1 MRMSKQ
7 ITVKEAIVDKNS
19 YFNIKRF
26 KLGKLN
32 IEKPIKTIDAKN
44 ITQSVFEAAKPDV
57 KNTLFETS
65 KIIDLATLQ
74 RVLRETND
82 SKIKDIFGYK
92 GWIAEYENTI
102 SLTLNFNP
110 LGVERSLEKYLS
122 GFFDYYYN
130 FSKTAS
136 LVPNIKITQNLYA
149 EGKSGNLRKV
159 GEEKIINFEDYVQ
172 FVEESFQIL
181 DYKNKKPIFVPL
193 SLRMDIDDIRRLAK
207 TYLKREFFH
216 IWVDY
221 EGSTA
226 SDLTKLARLRTFYR
240 TLEESERFED
250 VVVYSTNIR
259 REITS
264 NKKMNCS
271 PSSDVLTTISGANII
286 GVNREPTFGGNRPPL
301 TKEEK
306 IKIRVHKAR
315 IFDPDSYYYIK
326 SDVSQMRSIDPHL
339 FDPKRNMLVNANLL
353 NFEFQNQTN
362 HFLDSG
368 TIQEYISQKSMLNE
382 YKSGTLKKGLF
393 QKKSLGKQTTIED
406 FFVPV

>member
-1 MRMSKQ
+1 MSKQ
-7 ITVKEAIVDKNS
+7 IEVKEAIVDKNS
-19 YFNIKRF
+19 DFNIKRF

-32 IEKPIKTIDAKN
+32 IEKPIKAIDAKN

-57 KNTLFETS
+57 KSTFFETS
-65 KIIDLATLQ
+65 KNIDSDTLQ
-74 RVLRETND
+74 KVSRETND
-82 SKIKDIFGYK
+82 SKIKEIFGYK
-92 GWIAEYENTI
+92 GWIAEYENAI
-102 SLTLNFNP
+102 SLTLNFDPFRVGKN
-110 LGVERSLEKYLS
+110 LERYFS

-130 FSKTAS
+130 FSKTVS
-136 LVPNIKITQNLYA
+136 LVPSIKVTQNLYT
-149 EGKSGNLRKV
+149 EGKNGNLRKV
-159 GEEKIINFEDYVQ
+159 GEEKIIHFEDYTR

-221 EGSTA
+221 EGATA
-226 SDLTKLARLRTFYR
+226 ADLTKLSRLRAFYR
-240 TLEESERFED
+240 TLDESERFED
-250 VVVYSTNIR
+250 VIVYSTNIR

-286 GVNREPTFGGNRPPL
+286 GINREPSFGGNRPPM
-301 TKEEK
+301 TDGEK
-306 IKIRVHKAR
+306 MQIRAHKAR

-326 SDVSQMRSIDPHL
+326 SDVPQMQSIDPHL
-339 FDPKRNMLVNANLL
+339 FDPKRNMLLNANLL
-353 NFEFQNQTN
+353 NFEFQNQAN

-382 YKSGTLKKGLF
+382 YKSGTLKKRLF
-393 QKKSLGKQTTIED
+393 QKKSLGKQTTID
-406 FFVPV
+406 DYFVPI

>member
-1 MRMSKQ
+1 MSKQ
-7 ITVKEAIVDKNS
+7 IEVKEAIVDKNS
-19 YFNIKRF
+19 DFNIKRF

-44 ITQSVFEAAKPDV
+44 ITQAVFEGAKPDV
-57 KNTLFETS
+57 KSTFFEVS
-65 KIIDLATLQ
+65 KNVDSDTLQ
-74 RVLRETND
+74 RVSRETND
-82 SKIKDIFGYK
+82 SKIKETFGYK

-110 LGVERSLEKYLS
+110 FGIERNLEKSMS

-130 FSKTAS
+130 FSRTAS
-136 LVPNIKITQNLYA
+136 LVPNIKVTQNLYT
-149 EGKSGNLRKV
+149 EGKNGILRKV
-159 GEEKIINFEDYVQ
+159 DEEKIISLEDYVR

-193 SLRMDIDDIRRLAK
+193 SLRMDINDIRRLAK

-226 SDLTKLARLRTFYR
+226 SDLTKLSRLRAFYR
-240 TLEESERFED
+240 TLDELERFED

-286 GVNREPTFGGNRPPL
+286 GVNREPSFGGNRLPL
-301 TKEEK
+301 TEEEK
-306 IKIRVHKAR
+306 MKIRVHKAR
-315 IFDPDSYYYIK
+315 IFDPDTYYYIK
-326 SDVSQMRSIDPHL
+326 SDVSQMQSVDPRI
-339 FDPKRNMLVNANLL
+339 FDPKRNMLMNANLL

-382 YKSGTLKKGLF
+382 YKGGTLKKGLF
-393 QKKSLGKQTTIED
+393 QKKSLGKQMAID
-406 FFVPV
+406 DYYVPV